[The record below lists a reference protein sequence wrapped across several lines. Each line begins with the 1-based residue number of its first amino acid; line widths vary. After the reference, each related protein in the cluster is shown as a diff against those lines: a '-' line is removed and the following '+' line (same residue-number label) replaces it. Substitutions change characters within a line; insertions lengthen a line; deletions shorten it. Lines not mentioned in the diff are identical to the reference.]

1 VATGAYLYYFALVT
15 RALVLSGGGSV
26 GIAWEIGVAAG
37 LARAGVDVR
46 DADFITGTSAGS
58 AVGAQL
64 ALHRD
69 LDDLVGRQRRIGS
82 ISAQGS
88 AGDGAGGPGGEQMA
102 KLFAVMAQAMEAEGP
117 AEARRAAIGRFAL
130 DADALSEE
138 RFVASFRYLNGETWP
153 TRFTCTAVDALSGEF
168 TVWDAQAGVELDR
181 AVASSCAV
189 PGLFAPITINGR
201 RYIDGGMRSGT
212 NADLAGGHD
221 RVLIISLLGA
231 VAAKSSQNTR
241 FTPAGQLDSE
251 IAALTESG
259 SVVEVIYPDEAGV
272 RAMGINLMDRAA
284 IPAAVDEGS
293 RQGESEASR
302 LRKFWSGG

>member
-1 VATGAYLYYFALVT
+1 LYYFALVT
-15 RALVLSGGGSV
+15 KALVLSGGGSV

-46 DADFITGTSAGS
+46 EADFITGTSAGS

-69 LDDLVGRQRRIGS
+69 LDDLVSRQRQIGG

-88 AGDGAGGPGGEQMA
+88 SGNAAGGPRGDQMA
-102 KLFAVMAQAMEAEGP
+102 KLIAIMSQAMRAEGP

-130 DADALSEE
+130 DADALPEE
-138 RFVASFRYLNGETWP
+138 RFVVSFRYLNGETWP

-168 TVWDAQAGVELDR
+168 TVWDAQAGVQLDR

-212 NADLAGGHD
+212 NADLACGHA

-231 VAAKSSQNTR
+231 VAATNSQNTR
-241 FTPAGQLDSE
+241 FIPAGQLDSE

-259 SVVEVIYPDEAGV
+259 SAVEVINADEVGT
-272 RAMGINLMDRAA
+272 RAMGINLMDRSA
-284 IPAAVDEGS
+284 IPAAVDEGI

-302 LRKFWSGG
+302 LRKFWSDG